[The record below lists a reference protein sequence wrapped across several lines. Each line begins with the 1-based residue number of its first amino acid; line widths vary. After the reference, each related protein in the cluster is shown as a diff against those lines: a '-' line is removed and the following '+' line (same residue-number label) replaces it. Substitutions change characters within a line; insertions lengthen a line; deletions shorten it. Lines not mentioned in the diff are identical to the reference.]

1 VGGPTI
7 LATLTVIAA
16 LLPMAF
22 VTGLMGPY
30 MSPIPINASM
40 GMLLSLAIAFVV
52 TPWLARL
59 WMKEGYHGG
68 DGIAA
73 KLAPLFSK
81 AFRPFLEE
89 KTGASNRRKLGL
101 GVAILI
107 ALSVLLPVLG
117 FVQLKMLP
125 FDNKS
130 EFQIV
135 VDMPAG
141 TPVKKRRQYCTSSD
155 RIYKQYRKSPII
167 KPMRV
172 RLHRLILMGWCA
184 NTIYVQPV
192 S

>member
-1 VGGPTI
+1 
-7 LATLTVIAA
+7 
-16 LLPMAF
+16 
-22 VTGLMGPY
+22 
-30 MSPIPINASM
+30 M

-59 WMKEGYHGG
+59 WMKEDITVVTVLRQNWHHYSVKPSGR
-68 DGIAA
+68 
-73 KLAPLFSK
+73 FW
-81 AFRPFLEE
+81 E

-141 TPVKKRRQYCTSSD
+141 
-155 RIYKQYRKSPII
+155 
-167 KPMRV
+167 
-172 RLHRLILMGWCA
+172 A
-184 NTIYVQPV
+184 
-192 S
+192 